1 MKNIEDFLRQAEQ
14 WEARVRA
21 MGAEA
26 ERRLPPDRTTQMRE
40 MDPPLVTPAQMRA
53 GMAPTVH
60 IPTVHIP
67 DTPHADPGTPG
78 FTMPS
83 HTGMATPMARTGLL
97 RSGATPTPRA
107 VTVRPETERNDDFTS
122 SMRSVMDTVKRVAN
136 VTGSDALKQHA
147 DQLESSMRGD
157 DPSPTR
163 NAAAYAGYPGGIDG
177 DGPLARAHQEVL
189 AEQFRR
195 EAMDREVAAEQ
206 FRRDAIAADD
216 DRRTQAYIDSKKEP
230 GKEVKSLRERLRS
243 ITDSVAKL
251 RGGGGPEGRWGRRG
265 YDDGDQETEYAIS
278 DDEAPREVRRVDREV
293 QARMSRASRREG
305 FTSANTVRIDPQ
317 PTHYDGVRS
326 APGSRI
332 GSRRGSYE
340 DLGRAAAQNA
350 ARNGGGRSR
359 RGSVEGGWWSRPA
372 SRDGRGPPVGSEHG
386 GDYVD
391 QGVGDWNVRD
401 DVYGAENMDPN
412 IHQSRDPTEPIVN
425 KESLAA
431 AMAAALAVAE
441 SMKPAPPPPPP
452 RMTDEE
458 RVALTAE
465 NTRLRETI
473 KRLRS
478 ELGVANRLVMGYHAQ
493 LMTGGSSAPKFG
505 TQPAFGQDSARAPSF
520 KHRAPHAPF
529 TRPNDPPPNAWNDTQ
544 SKNGSYVGG
553 NGDGGAK
560 SAWRAE
566 QKRRSAE
573 LETLQAERAVAE
585 EAERHDTYVALDA
598 NDALRDEIG
607 ELREMMREVM
617 RRQQTPKGLRP
628 KPPVHPSSPRRYN
641 PYHSP
646 QPRYNPPEHF
656 QGLYDETRGDEAG
669 DKVTH
674 GVRDPSPE
682 PPDMM
687 DAEGTSTPAPPF
699 SRFS

>member
-1 MKNIEDFLRQAEQ
+1 
-14 WEARVRA
+14 
-21 MGAEA
+21 
-26 ERRLPPDRTTQMRE
+26 
-40 MDPPLVTPAQMRA
+40 
-53 GMAPTVH
+53 
-60 IPTVHIP
+60 
-67 DTPHADPGTPG
+67 
-78 FTMPS
+78 
-83 HTGMATPMARTGLL
+83 
-97 RSGATPTPRA
+97 
-107 VTVRPETERNDDFTS
+107 
-122 SMRSVMDTVKRVAN
+122 
-136 VTGSDALKQHA
+136 
-147 DQLESSMRGD
+147 
-157 DPSPTR
+157 
-163 NAAAYAGYPGGIDG
+163 
-177 DGPLARAHQEVL
+177 
-189 AEQFRR
+189 
-195 EAMDREVAAEQ
+195 
-206 FRRDAIAADD
+206 
-216 DRRTQAYIDSKKEP
+216 
-230 GKEVKSLRERLRS
+230 
-243 ITDSVAKL
+243 
-251 RGGGGPEGRWGRRG
+251 
-265 YDDGDQETEYAIS
+265 
-278 DDEAPREVRRVDREV
+278 
-293 QARMSRASRREG
+293 MSRASRREG

-350 ARNGGGRSR
+350 ARNGGRRSR

-441 SMKPAPPPPPP
+441 SMKPPPPPPPPP

-646 QPRYNPPEHF
+646 QPRYHPPEHF